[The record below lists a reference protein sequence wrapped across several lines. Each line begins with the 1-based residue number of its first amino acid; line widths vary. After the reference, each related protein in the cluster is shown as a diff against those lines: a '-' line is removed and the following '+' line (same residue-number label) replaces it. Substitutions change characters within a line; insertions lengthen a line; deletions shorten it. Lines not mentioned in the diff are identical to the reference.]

1 MRDVAV
7 AVAIAITTKS
17 NMAEYLEH
25 RNSRTRRRT
34 RQQTDQQNA
43 SVSCWHLQFW
53 NI

>member
-25 RNSRTRRRT
+25 RKIVGLEGALDSKQTNKTR
-34 RQQTDQQNA
+34 
-43 SVSCWHLQFW
+43 V
-53 NI
+53 